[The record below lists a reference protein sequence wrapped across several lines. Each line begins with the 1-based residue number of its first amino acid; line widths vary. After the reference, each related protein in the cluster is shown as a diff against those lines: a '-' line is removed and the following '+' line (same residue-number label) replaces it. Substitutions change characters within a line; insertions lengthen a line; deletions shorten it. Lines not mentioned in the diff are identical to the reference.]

1 MNSQS
6 IQNLLE
12 DLRQIAIKLDNGP
25 IKDNLLK
32 QINNSIDDD
41 SLLNDNSS
49 KNDPTTT
56 DKQDK
61 ERKKLINIAKE
72 GVKGKFYYNLA
83 RILGATY
90 SEAQKFSEKR
100 DKRYDEE
107 EAAAAKEE
115 LKLREQTKNALNNA
129 LKPDKSSSDSNNT
142 NLAKVDPGFKPSSSR
157 FIKPSSSSAFIASMT
172 EQIKDVIKISKEIEK
187 KLNNDSVLRK
197 SDMEKLLNEFSKLTE
212 PKDKSKDNTSSA
224 FTAEQDEQQ
233 ETLKKALTQA
243 LEKIISEN
251 PTLLQCSGGGLFN
264 PFGRNPSR
272 VPAPKPSSP
281 TAIKP
286 VPTNL
291 QVDKNGKPLTGINLE
306 RREAKLAKIAANVTP
321 VAAAGSLG
329 SKTKNLI
336 KPISAGA
343 TKIAS
348 KALIKSAIKKIPLIG
363 LVAGLAFAGQ
373 RAVSGDFTG
382 AALELGSGIAGTLP
396 GLGTATSVGLD
407 ATLAAKDAGILNMG
421 GETEIKAPIA
431 GSMGG
436 GAIADKGIEMS
447 RNNTPAATEI
457 KAPDLIARNS
467 VPGGVNIVKGNIDTK
482 NQLVEQKKIIKNIE
496 KSTDP
501 KKQKPN
507 VINNITNV
515 SQKMPEK
522 IKTGNEENTF
532 NRLIAQDFEHPS
544 MHSNFNMG

>member
-1 MNSQS
+1 MISE
-6 IQNLLE
+6 IQDLLE
-12 DLRQIAIKLDNGP
+12 DLKKTVKGLPVGKEKTKLLKE
-25 IKDNLLK
+25 IDNLLTG
-32 QINNSIDDD
+32 S
-41 SLLNDNSS
+41 SS
-49 KNDPTTT
+49 KKSNDYTTT
-56 DKQDK
+56 YKQDE
-61 ERKKLINIAKE
+61 ERKKLITKAKG
-72 GVKGKFYYNLA
+72 GVKGTFWRNV
-83 RILGATY
+83 
-90 SEAQKFSEKR
+90 
-100 DKRYDEE
+100 
-107 EAAAAKEE
+107 AAALDLNSEEISKQLDSRYTEDEQNDARAQLDQENSIKE
-115 LKLREQTKNALNNA
+115 KPNTGVPPSALIPPPPSIITSDMSAAEKDAIVSRARNTDNPSNEFTETESA
-129 LKPDKSSSDSNNT
+129 LIIEKIS
-142 NLAKVDPGFKPSSSR
+142 
-157 FIKPSSSSAFIASMT
+157 SMT

-187 KLNNDSVLRK
+187 KLNNDSILRK
-197 SDMEKLLNEFSKLTE
+197 SDMEKLLNQFSKLTE
-212 PKDKSKDNTSSA
+212 PKDKSKDNTSSV

-264 PFGRNPSR
+264 PFGRNPSG

-321 VAAAGSLG
+321 AAASAVKPGLLSKVGGRLGAGAGGVLSLLFAAQNFKSRKEVGQSNTEAAIGTAGGVAGGIAGAAAGGALG
-329 SKTKNLI
+329 ALGGPLAPVTVPL
-336 KPISAGA
+336 GA
-343 TKIAS
+343 
-348 KALIKSAIKKIPLIG
+348 L
-363 LVAGLAFAGQ
+363 
-373 RAVSGDFTG
+373 
-382 AALELGSGIAGTLP
+382 LGG
-396 GLGTATSVGLD
+396 
-407 ATLAAKDAGILNMG
+407 
-421 GETEIKAPIA
+421 IA

>member
-61 ERKKLINIAKE
+61 ERKKLINIARE

-90 SEAQKFSEKR
+90 SEAQEFSEKR

-142 NLAKVDPGFKPSSSR
+142 NLAKVDPGF
-157 FIKPSSSSAFIASMT
+157 KPSSSSAFIASMT

-251 PTLLQCSGGGLFN
+251 PTLLQCSGGGLFT
-264 PFGRNPSR
+264 
-272 VPAPKPSSP
+272 PAPHIFAKNLPKPSSP

-321 VAAAGSLG
+321 AAASAVKPGLLSKVGGRLGAGAGGVLSLLFAAQNFKSRKEVGQSNTEAAIGTAGGVAGGIAGAAAGGALG
-329 SKTKNLI
+329 ALGGPLAPVTVPL
-336 KPISAGA
+336 GA
-343 TKIAS
+343 
-348 KALIKSAIKKIPLIG
+348 L
-363 LVAGLAFAGQ
+363 
-373 RAVSGDFTG
+373 
-382 AALELGSGIAGTLP
+382 LGG
-396 GLGTATSVGLD
+396 
-407 ATLAAKDAGILNMG
+407 
-421 GETEIKAPIA
+421 IA